1 MWSKRAAASVKIFL
15 PRFFAIRRAEFS
27 ICALGLSGT
36 RRQAW
41 CPCRRSR
48 SSPPLGLRCVVRDY
62 NPPALG
68 SALAL
73 TSVALKF
80 DVVMNNAEQPH
91 VQRAQQAQD
100 EILRAMSP
108 GRRLE
113 VARELYDTAWQ
124 IKAAGLRRQ
133 HPDWPEEFLLAKL
146 RRVFVTGYAGA

>member
-1 MWSKRAAASVKIFL
+1 M
-15 PRFFAIRRAEFS
+15 
-27 ICALGLSGT
+27 
-36 RRQAW
+36 
-41 CPCRRSR
+41 
-48 SSPPLGLRCVVRDY
+48 VRDY